1 MYPCP
6 MPFVY
11 GILIYCL
18 NTPNKNQVK
27 CQPCMDA
34 VNIDSSSFPCH
45 YTYLYRYN
53 VSIYICM
60 YVYII
65 YIYVHLYASLAK
77 WLSNLGNS
85 SAKTWSDGPLIP
97 NGSELAIFTLK
108 LVILPYIPNFFIPL
122 SHLNLVDLY
131 LVITCYNL
139 LS

>member
-1 MYPCP
+1 MLMYPCP

-53 VSIYICM
+53 V
-60 YVYII
+60 
-65 YIYVHLYASLAK
+65 YIYVHLHASLVK

-108 LVILPYIPNFFIPL
+108 LVISPYIPFF
-122 SHLNLVDLY
+122 SFH
-131 LVITCYNL
+131 
-139 LS
+139 

>member
-1 MYPCP
+1 MLMYPCP

-53 VSIYICM
+53 VY
-60 YVYII
+60 I
-65 YIYVHLYASLAK
+65 YIYVHLHASLVK

-108 LVILPYIPNFFIPL
+108 LVISPYIPIFFIPL